1 MFDTLV
7 YQQRSKASME
17 SRNFTFL
24 RFPRE
29 LLRVELDSFELKKE
43 SSSSLE
49 SVHRRIKE
57 EINNERR

>member
-1 MFDTLV
+1 MFTFDALV

-17 SRNFTFL
+17 SR
-24 RFPRE
+24 
-29 LLRVELDSFELKKE
+29 VELDRLELKKE